1 MKYLEGELIQL
12 LCFNSNGFHFKSA
25 YSELVERTKLFSRQI
40 PQQRDHPLTDDDDK
54 LLCELGSFNSSYNFQ
69 QIKETKSN
77 PLIISFL
84 PFQPPENELQKIHE
98 TPMLSEHQLRVQAS
112 LQKLN
117 IPDWYR
123 QYNDSRGELRS
134 PSSPAPPPGGTG
146 NQRKRGLSSSGADA
160 TGIPPSSSTG
170 GGHAKWT
177 GLSSKTTSLSS
188 LGGGGGHG
196 SQRYD
201 KNSTMLLSPSSHSH
215 HGGTTTTTTGYS
227 R

>member
-1 MKYLEGELIQL
+1 M
-12 LCFNSNGFHFKSA
+12 
-25 YSELVERTKLFSRQI
+25 
-40 PQQRDHPLTDDDDK
+40 
-54 LLCELGSFNSSYNFQ
+54 GSFNSSSFPPN
-69 QIKETKSN
+69 KTHANSHNPK
-77 PLIISFL
+77 PLIISNNS
-84 PFQPPENELQKIHE
+84 FQPPENELQKIHE

-134 PSSPAPPPGGTG
+134 PSSPAPLGSG

-188 LGGGGGHG
+188 LGHG

-201 KNSTMLLSPSSHSH
+201 KNSAVLLSPSSHSH